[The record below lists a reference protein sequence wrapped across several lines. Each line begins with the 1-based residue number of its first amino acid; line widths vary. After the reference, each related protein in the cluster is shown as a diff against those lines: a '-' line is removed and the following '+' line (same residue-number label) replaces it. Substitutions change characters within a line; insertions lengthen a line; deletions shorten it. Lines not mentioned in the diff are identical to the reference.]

1 MPPHKGKF
9 VAYYRV
15 STQKQGNSGLGLEAQ
30 QKIVADHLD
39 GGEWELIEEV
49 TEVESG
55 KRSDRHRPELAR
67 ALKICNT
74 EGATLVIAKL
84 DRLTRNMPFLT
95 RLLESKTDFIACDIP
110 DMGNPTQNRFL
121 LQLLGNVA
129 EYEGALIS
137 ERTRAGLAA
146 AKQRGAKLGTPDP
159 EAGAMLAGEFVAKRA
174 DDFAREVGP
183 VIDELKL
190 YGCSTLQKIALGLEA
205 RGVRTARGR
214 TKWSAS
220 AVRNLIHRYTNLSP

>member
-1 MPPHKGKF
+1 MPPHKGIF

-15 STQKQGNSGLGLEAQ
+15 STQKQGNSGLGLEAH
-30 QKIVADHLD
+30 QKIVNDHLD

-95 RLLESKTDFIACDIP
+95 RLLESKIDFIACDIP

-129 EYEGALIS
+129 EYEGALI
-137 ERTRAGLAA
+137 
-146 AKQRGAKLGTPDP
+146 
-159 EAGAMLAGEFVAKRA
+159 FNH
-174 DDFAREVGP
+174 F
-183 VIDELKL
+183 I
-190 YGCSTLQKIALGLEA
+190 
-205 RGVRTARGR
+205 VR
-214 TKWSAS
+214 
-220 AVRNLIHRYTNLSP
+220 